1 MKSESNLN
9 WCIGWIGLAVLTGFR
24 VGYVDSWPGDS
35 LPAGNSTDPLRFLS
49 KSTVDTYCA
58 CTWVASLTT
67 LLFGVFKCRSM
78 AEILFGLSEAD
89 AQLELQ
95 EKHYEK
101 LKVWYGHIRNIYSV
115 LSCCKKH
122 KNCYFKHF
130 DILGLV
136 LDTVK
141 SKVKHILKYR

>member
-1 MKSESNLN
+1 M
-9 WCIGWIGLAVLTGFR
+9 AVLTGYR
-24 VGYVDSWPGDS
+24 IAYVDSWPGDVFK
-35 LPAGNSTDPLRFLS
+35 PGNSTDPLRFLS

-95 EKHYEK
+95 EKHYDK
-101 LKVWYGHIRNIYSV
+101 LKVHLTDFLNISIT
-115 LSCCKKH
+115 C
-122 KNCYFKHF
+122 
-130 DILGLV
+130 
-136 LDTVK
+136 
-141 SKVKHILKYR
+141 